1 MPRPMIHIHSRFDIK
16 VGARH
21 QSGWLPAINS
31 SLAVPLPIIQIH
43 SRFDIKVGAR
53 HQSGWLPA
61 INSSLA
67 VPRPIIHIKFGRLP

>member
-1 MPRPMIHIHSRFDIK
+1 MMGNSTNVMSLAIK
-16 VGARH
+16 PVGARH
-21 QSGWLPAINS
+21 QSGWLPAKNS
-31 SLAVPLPIIQIH
+31 SLAVPRPIIQIH

-67 VPRPIIHIKFGRLP
+67 VPLP